1 MMNTKIVIG
10 AVVMTLLMMA
20 IAPSLVHQ
28 ASAKITLEEQTTCE
42 RPSGVI
48 QDRPCP
54 GASGTQGQSEE
65 ETCVIATNPAGT
77 PVPGQTT
84 CD

>member
-1 MMNTKIVIG
+1 MMYTKIVIG
-10 AVVMTLLMMA
+10 AVVITLLTIA
-20 IAPSLVHQ
+20 IVPSLVDQ
-28 ASAKITLEEQTTCE
+28 ASAKITQTPRTTCE

-65 ETCVIATNPAGT
+65 ETCVIATNPAGN

>member
-1 MMNTKIVIG
+1 MNTKIIIG
-10 AVVMTLLMMA
+10 AAVIALLTVA
-20 IAPSLVHQ
+20 IVPSLVNQ
-28 ASAKITLEEQTTCE
+28 ASAKITQTPVTTCE
-42 RPSGVI
+42 RPSGNV

-65 ETCVIATNPAGT
+65 ETCTRAVNPAGN

>member
-1 MMNTKIVIG
+1 MNTNIVIG
-10 AVVMTLLMMA
+10 TVVMTLLMMA
-20 IAPSLVHQ
+20 IVPSLVHQ
-28 ASAKITLEEQTTCE
+28 ASARITLTPQTTCE
-42 RPSGVI
+42 RPSGVV

-65 ETCVIATNPAGT
+65 ETCVRATNPAGN

-84 CD
+84 CN